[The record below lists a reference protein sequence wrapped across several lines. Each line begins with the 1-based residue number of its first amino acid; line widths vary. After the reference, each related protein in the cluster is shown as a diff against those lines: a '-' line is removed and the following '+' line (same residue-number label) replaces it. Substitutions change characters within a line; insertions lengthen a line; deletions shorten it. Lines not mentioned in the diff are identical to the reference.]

1 MKLYGVCSLFILMLG
16 NDVLAEHVS
25 SKVVLSSVT
34 KRITAKNTRSFANE
48 FPIFRVISSY
58 GSDLSSLS
66 SASQLFVV
74 PTATYTN
81 VGILRFFGYTST
93 DGSCTGGPSQNWCDM
108 TNGDNV
114 TFTLGQTYVTSDSSM
129 WNLQLQGCVATF
141 GTVTEFDTKWVLYQL
156 DGSTVVGNPSNCI
169 QGTGVDGC
177 TSTDCGWTS
186 PQFWAP

>member
-1 MKLYGVCSLFILMLG
+1 MRLSRICALFILVLVG
-16 NDVLAEHVS
+16 SDVLAEHAS
-25 SKVVLSSVT
+25 PTSVLSSA
-34 KRITAKNTRSFANE
+34 KKITTKNTLSFANE
-48 FPIFRVISSY
+48 FPIFRFISLV
-58 GSDLSSLS
+58 GGDLSSLS

-93 DGSCTGGPSQNWCDM
+93 DGSCTGGPAQNWCDM
-108 TNGDNV
+108 TNGSDV
-114 TFTLGQTYVTSDSSM
+114 TFTMGQTYVTSSSSM
-129 WNLQLQGCVATF
+129 WSLQVQGCVATF
-141 GTVTEFDTKWVLYQL
+141 GSVTEFDTKWALYQL

-169 QGTGVDGC
+169 QGTGVDSC